1 MRHAQ
6 KKKRTSQALI
16 DETRD
21 AIQQARLAI
30 RHSRQ
35 LLTQMKE
42 RSRAQTPQRGRR
54 KQFMADANETDT
66 QAAAPRRLIT
76 IFGGTG
82 FLGRRVVRHL
92 LGT

>member
-1 MRHAQ
+1 MLKE
-6 KKKRTSQALI
+6 KKTSRAVI

-42 RSRAQTPQRGRR
+42 RSEL
-54 KQFMADANETDT
+54 DAATRPPE
-66 QAAAPRRLIT
+66 AVHGERE
-76 IFGGTG
+76 
-82 FLGRRVVRHL
+82 
-92 LGT
+92 

>member
-1 MRHAQ
+1 MLKE
-6 KKKRTSQALI
+6 KKTSQALI

-42 RSRAQTPQRGRR
+42 RSEL
-54 KQFMADANETDT
+54 DAATRPPE
-66 QAAAPRRLIT
+66 AVHGERE
-76 IFGGTG
+76 
-82 FLGRRVVRHL
+82 
-92 LGT
+92 